1 MLWREMSPSLVATEG
16 QTTLAETRTDW
27 TRMILAVD
35 VGNTHTVAGLYN
47 KDDLAYHWRF
57 LTEAERTAD
66 EYGVLLQ
73 SLFAARELSLSSV
86 AGIIVSSV
94 VPAMV
99 KTIEEL
105 GQTYFRITPLIVGP
119 GIKTGMP
126 ILYDNPREVGAD
138 RIVNAVAAYERYQTA
153 TIIVDFGTATTFDYV
168 TEGGEYLGGAIVPG
182 VGISLDALFHKTAK
196 LYRVELMKPPQ
207 IVGRNTVNAIQS
219 GIYYGYTALVDGMV
233 ERIQEENGTP
243 TRVIATGGFA
253 QLIAA
258 ESRTIEDVDEFVT
271 LDGLR
276 ILYERNR

>member
-1 MLWREMSPSLVATEG
+1 
-16 QTTLAETRTDW
+16 
-27 TRMILAVD
+27 MILAID
-35 VGNTHTVAGLYN
+35 VGNTHTVAGVY
-47 KDDLAYHWRF
+47 DGDELAYHWRF
-57 LTEAERTAD
+57 VTEPERTAD

-73 SLFAARELSLSSV
+73 NLFAAQDVRLSAV

-94 VPAMV
+94 VPSMV
-99 KTIEEL
+99 RTVEDLAQK
-105 GQTYFRITPLIVGP
+105 YFRITPLIVGP

-168 TEGGEYLGGAIVPG
+168 TPAGEYLGGAIVPG

-196 LYRVELMKPPQ
+196 LVRVELVEPPR

-233 ERIQEENGTP
+233 EGIRRENGTP
-243 TRVIATGGFA
+243 ARVIATGGFA
-253 QLIAA
+253 TLIAA

-271 LDGLR
+271 LAGLR
-276 ILYERNR
+276 ILYDRNR

>member
-1 MLWREMSPSLVATEG
+1 
-16 QTTLAETRTDW
+16 
-27 TRMILAVD
+27 MILAVD
-35 VGNTHTVAGLYN
+35 VGNTHTVAGLY
-47 KDDLAYHWRF
+47 DTQDLAYHWRF
-57 LTEAERTAD
+57 VTEAERTAD

-73 SLFAARELSLSSV
+73 SLFTARGLSLSCV
-86 AGIIVSSV
+86 TGIIASSV

-99 KTIEEL
+99 KTLEDL
-105 GQTYFRITPLIVGP
+105 ARTYFQLTPLIVGP

-138 RIVNAVAAYERYQTA
+138 RIVNAVAAYERYRTA

-168 TEGGEYLGGAIVPG
+168 TQAGEYLGGAIVPG

-196 LYRVELMKPPQ
+196 LYRVELVKPPK

-233 ERIQEENGTP
+233 ERIQHENGVQA
-243 TRVIATGGFA
+243 RVIATGGFA

-258 ESRTIEDVDEFVT
+258 ESRTIEEVDEFVT
-271 LDGLR
+271 LEGLR
-276 ILYERNR
+276 ILYERNH

>member
-1 MLWREMSPSLVATEG
+1 
-16 QTTLAETRTDW
+16 
-27 TRMILAVD
+27 MILAVD
-35 VGNTHTVAGLYN
+35 VGNTHTVAGLY
-47 KDDLAYHWRF
+47 DTQDLAYHWRF
-57 LTEAERTAD
+57 VTEAERTAD

-73 SLFAARELSLSSV
+73 SLFTAHGLSLSCV
-86 AGIIVSSV
+86 TGIIVSSV

-99 KTIEEL
+99 KTLEDL
-105 GQTYFRITPLIVGP
+105 AQTYFQLTPLIVGP

-138 RIVNAVAAYERYQTA
+138 RIVNAVAAYERYRTA

-168 TEGGEYLGGAIVPG
+168 TQAGEYLGGAIVPG

-196 LYRVELMKPPQ
+196 LYRVELVKPPK

-233 ERIQEENGTP
+233 ERIQHENGAQA
-243 TRVIATGGFA
+243 RVIATGGFA

-258 ESRTIEDVDEFVT
+258 ESRTIEEVDEFVT
-271 LDGLR
+271 LEGLR
-276 ILYERNR
+276 ILYERNH